1 MILFDTG
8 IYKLTHKDSGKIY
21 IGQSKHLKRRLNEH
35 RRCEKSD
42 DKKGSQS
49 VVRRA
54 IKKYSFD
61 AFDFE
66 ILLYCQEGE
75 YMDLM
80 ETKLIQSY
88 DCLVPKGYNVRD
100 GGNKVFMSEEGRK
113 RVSKANS
120 GRLVSEET
128 TKDEIEFE
136 KKNYYLLDAQRYFE
150 DNSFDFVIQTIGQFE
165 NKQLVK
171 KACNI
176 LQRKFADMIHSLESD
191 TVPITMSETTI
202 ENSYDVILE
211 NEDYTMGKVI
221 EYLLYEKFYMG
232 EQLFSFC
239 GFKKLHPHDSS
250 SKIRIA
256 YKLPTDKHMLR
267 QHLKM
272 ICISAMEVFE
282 KINKMF

>member
-66 ILLYCQEGE
+66 IILYCQEGE
-75 YMDLM
+75 YMDIM

-120 GRLVSEET
+120 GRIVSEET
-128 TKDEIEFE
+128 RLKLSESGKEHYLNNPRSVEWNKKLSIALTGKKKTDEA
-136 KKNYYLLDAQRYFE
+136 KSK
-150 DNSFDFVIQTIGQFE
+150 
-165 NKQLVK
+165 
-171 KACNI
+171 
-176 LQRKFADMIHSLESD
+176 
-191 TVPITMSETTI
+191 MSEHRKEFI
-202 ENSYDVILE
+202 KNNPDSVKNML
-211 NEDYTMGKVI
+211 GKKHSD
-221 EYLLYEKFYMG
+221 ETKQKMRDAHMKRKEL
-232 EQLFSFC
+232 
-239 GFKKLHPHDSS
+239 KLQQEL
-250 SKIRIA
+250 A
-256 YKLPTDKHMLR
+256 
-267 QHLKM
+267 
-272 ICISAMEVFE
+272 
-282 KINKMF
+282 

>member
-8 IYKLTHKDSGKIY
+8 IYKLTHKDSGKVY

-66 ILLYCQEGE
+66 IILYCQEGE
-75 YMDLM
+75 YMNMM
-80 ETKLIQSY
+80 ETKLIQFY

-120 GRLVSEET
+120 GRIVSEET
-128 TKDEIEFE
+128 RLKLSE
-136 KKNYYLLDAQRYFE
+136 
-150 DNSFDFVIQTIGQFE
+150 SG
-165 NKQLVK
+165 K
-171 KACNI
+171 KAYLNNPRDDEWNQKLSIASTGKKKSEEHKLKISECRKQFIKNNPDSI
-176 LQRKFADMIHSLESD
+176 KKMLGKKHSDETKQKMRDAHMKRKELKLQQELA
-191 TVPITMSETTI
+191 
-202 ENSYDVILE
+202 
-211 NEDYTMGKVI
+211 
-221 EYLLYEKFYMG
+221 
-232 EQLFSFC
+232 
-239 GFKKLHPHDSS
+239 
-250 SKIRIA
+250 
-256 YKLPTDKHMLR
+256 
-267 QHLKM
+267 
-272 ICISAMEVFE
+272 
-282 KINKMF
+282 

>member
-8 IYKLTHKDSGKIY
+8 IYKLTNRENGKIY

-100 GGNKVFMSEEGRK
+100 GGNKIFMSEEGRE

-120 GRLVSEET
+120 GRIVSEET
-128 TKDEIEFE
+128 RLKLSE
-136 KKNYYLLDAQRYFE
+136 
-150 DNSFDFVIQTIGQFE
+150 SG
-165 NKQLVK
+165 K
-171 KACNI
+171 KAYLNNPRNEEWNKK
-176 LQRKFADMIHSLESD
+176 LSVALMGKKKSD
-191 TVPITMSETTI
+191 ETKNKMSEHRKEFI
-202 ENSYDVILE
+202 KNNPDSCKNFL
-211 NEDYTMGKVI
+211 GKQHS
-221 EYLLYEKFYMG
+221 EETKQKMRDSHMKRKEL
-232 EQLFSFC
+232 
-239 GFKKLHPHDSS
+239 KL
-250 SKIRIA
+250 
-256 YKLPTDKHMLR
+256 
-267 QHLKM
+267 QQE
-272 ICISAMEVFE
+272 IS
-282 KINKMF
+282 

>member
-66 ILLYCQEGE
+66 IILYCQEGE
-75 YMDLM
+75 YMDIM

-120 GRLVSEET
+120 GRIVSEET
-128 TKDEIEFE
+128 RLKLSESGKEHYLNNPRSDEWNQKLSIALTG
-136 KKNYYLLDAQRYFE
+136 KKKTDEAK
-150 DNSFDFVIQTIGQFE
+150 S
-165 NKQLVK
+165 K
-171 KACNI
+171 
-176 LQRKFADMIHSLESD
+176 
-191 TVPITMSETTI
+191 MSEHRKEFI
-202 ENSYDVILE
+202 KNNPDSVKNML
-211 NEDYTMGKVI
+211 GKKHSD
-221 EYLLYEKFYMG
+221 ETKQKMRDAHMKRKEL
-232 EQLFSFC
+232 
-239 GFKKLHPHDSS
+239 KLQQEL
-250 SKIRIA
+250 A
-256 YKLPTDKHMLR
+256 
-267 QHLKM
+267 
-272 ICISAMEVFE
+272 
-282 KINKMF
+282 

>member
-66 ILLYCQEGE
+66 IILYCQEGE
-75 YMDLM
+75 YMNMM

-120 GRLVSEET
+120 GRIVSEET
-128 TKDEIEFE
+128 RLKLSE
-136 KKNYYLLDAQRYFE
+136 
-150 DNSFDFVIQTIGQFE
+150 SG
-165 NKQLVK
+165 K
-171 KACNI
+171 KAYLNNPRGDEWNQKLSIALTGKKKSEEHI
-176 LQRKFADMIHSLESD
+176 LKISERRKEFIKNNPDSVKNMLGKKHSD
-191 TVPITMSETTI
+191 ETKQKMRDAHMKRK
-202 ENSYDVILE
+202 EL
-211 NEDYTMGKVI
+211 
-221 EYLLYEKFYMG
+221 
-232 EQLFSFC
+232 
-239 GFKKLHPHDSS
+239 KLQQEL
-250 SKIRIA
+250 A
-256 YKLPTDKHMLR
+256 
-267 QHLKM
+267 
-272 ICISAMEVFE
+272 
-282 KINKMF
+282 

>member
-8 IYKLTHKDSGKIY
+8 IYKLTNRESGKIY

-66 ILLYCQEGE
+66 IILYCQEGE

-80 ETKLIQSY
+80 ETKLIQFY

-120 GRLVSEET
+120 GRIVSEET
-128 TKDEIEFE
+128 KLKLSESGKEHYLNNPRSDEWN
-136 KKNYYLLDAQRYFE
+136 KKLSIAL
-150 DNSFDFVIQTIGQFE
+150 TG
-165 NKQLVK
+165 K
-171 KACNI
+171 KKTDEA
-176 LQRKFADMIHSLESD
+176 KSK
-191 TVPITMSETTI
+191 MSEHRKEFI
-202 ENSYDVILE
+202 KNNPNSVKNML
-211 NEDYTMGKVI
+211 GKKHSD
-221 EYLLYEKFYMG
+221 ETKQKMRDAHMKRKEL
-232 EQLFSFC
+232 
-239 GFKKLHPHDSS
+239 KLQQEL
-250 SKIRIA
+250 A
-256 YKLPTDKHMLR
+256 
-267 QHLKM
+267 
-272 ICISAMEVFE
+272 
-282 KINKMF
+282 

>member
-66 ILLYCQEGE
+66 IILYCQEGE
-75 YMDLM
+75 YMNMM
-80 ETKLIQSY
+80 ETKLIQFY

-113 RVSKANS
+113 RISKANS
-120 GRLVSEET
+120 GRIVSEET
-128 TKDEIEFE
+128 RLKLSESGKKSYLNNPRGDEWNQKLSIALTGKKKSEEHILKISERRKEFIKNNPDSVKNMLGKKHSDETKQ
-136 KKNYYLLDAQRYFE
+136 KMRDAHMKRKE
-150 DNSFDFVIQTIGQFE
+150 L
-165 NKQLVK
+165 K
-171 KACNI
+171 
-176 LQRKFADMIHSLESD
+176 LQQELA
-191 TVPITMSETTI
+191 
-202 ENSYDVILE
+202 
-211 NEDYTMGKVI
+211 
-221 EYLLYEKFYMG
+221 
-232 EQLFSFC
+232 
-239 GFKKLHPHDSS
+239 
-250 SKIRIA
+250 
-256 YKLPTDKHMLR
+256 
-267 QHLKM
+267 
-272 ICISAMEVFE
+272 
-282 KINKMF
+282 